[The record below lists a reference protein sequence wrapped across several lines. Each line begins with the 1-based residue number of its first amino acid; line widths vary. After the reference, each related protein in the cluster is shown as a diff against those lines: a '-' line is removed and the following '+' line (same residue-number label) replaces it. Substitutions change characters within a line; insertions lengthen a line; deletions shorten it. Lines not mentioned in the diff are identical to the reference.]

1 MKKQQR
7 VSTPASRQINH
18 HTGDNMD
25 NIATIINELKQER
38 RRNRNRFLAL
48 AALILI
54 VGVVQHYL

>member
-1 MKKQQR
+1 
-7 VSTPASRQINH
+7 
-18 HTGDNMD
+18 MD